1 MRFAGEA
8 VSDSGYPPR
17 LSDAIAAL
25 QDAMADFAE
34 VDPALFALADYE
46 TAADRIGALS
56 ALPEAGAEDRL
67 AEQVA

>member
-1 MRFAGEA
+1 
-8 VSDSGYPPR
+8 
-17 LSDAIAAL
+17 
-25 QDAMADFAE
+25 MADFAE
-34 VDPALFALADYE
+34 IDPALYALADYK